1 MARFFKRM
9 AMIAAFVILTFAAG
23 ADQRSE
29 ILRLYLEF
37 SSAQNARDLKGV
49 RRLLSDSP
57 DFLWVSDGSPVW
69 GADAMV
75 ERMSTF
81 QRSDVW
87 HVTPA
92 LSRSRRVMLSDDVA
106 FLHVPLVLEI
116 GSHEK
121 ADRLPFLVGMVAKRT
136 PAGWR
141 ISALFTT
148 NDKSAP
154 EISGRDGQ

>member
-1 MARFFKRM
+1 MTRFFMRM
-9 AMIAAFVILTFAAG
+9 AATAAFVMLIFAAG
-23 ADQRSE
+23 ADQRNE
-29 ILRLYLEF
+29 VLQLYLEF
-37 SSAQNARDLKGV
+37 SASQNARDLNGV
-49 RRLLSDSP
+49 RRLLSDAP

-75 ERMSTF
+75 SRMSTF
-81 QRSDVW
+81 QKSDVW

-92 LSRSRRVMLSDDVA
+92 LSRARTVMLSDDVA

-116 GSHEK
+116 GSYEK
-121 ADRLPFLVGMVAKRT
+121 ADRLAFLVGMIAKRT

-154 EISGRDGQ
+154 ETSGRKSQ